1 MKDASRPISLGL
13 YVLVLLCF
21 LLPLARM
28 SGCHNTV
35 QVTGYQL
42 ALGKGVPAKPDTAS
56 GKAAPQGRLAH
67 PDFVAIAVLVAAL
80 VGIWLTR
87 LRGRHGARVR
97 SVYSGHCLLL
107 PLALWIDLLS
117 KEEGTVRLL
126 AGYWATVALFG
137 AAFIVNFIA
146 IWILPRATPPAPE
159 TAPPAVSRSSPLTP
173 LPAGR

>member
-1 MKDASRPISLGL
+1 MKDANRPISLGL
-13 YVLVLLCF
+13 YVLVLFSF

-28 SGCHNTV
+28 SGCHSTV

-42 ALGKGVPAKPDTAS
+42 ALGKGVHAKPDTPG
-56 GKAAPQGRLAH
+56 GKAAPPGRPAH

-107 PLALWIDLLS
+107 PLALWVDLLS

-126 AGYWATVALFG
+126 VGYWATVALFG
-137 AAFIVNFIA
+137 AACIVNFIA
-146 IWILPRATPPAPE
+146 IWFLPRPAPS
-159 TAPPAVSRSSPLTP
+159 APGTSQVHDPSSP
-173 LPAGR
+173 